1 LSQYYIDAEVRG
13 KTVAQTRI
21 EKRIRE
27 CHYDLN
33 KKEIIKKDEIQR
45 NLYVY
50 FLAYIKLTF

>member
-27 CHYDLN
+27 CHYDLDKN
-33 KKEIIKKDEIQR
+33 EIIKKDENQH
-45 NLYVY
+45 NL
-50 FLAYIKLTF
+50 